1 MTNANAQVAPKS
13 EQVTLD
19 VPPGLTAEQY
29 QKLVETVGK
38 QAILNQK
45 KAKADGLAH
54 SRLLKLHAED
64 WTKLR
69 NEERKKLGI
78 LPLGARES

>member
-1 MTNANAQVAPKS
+1 MANTTTAPKA

-29 QKLVETVGK
+29 QKLVETVGR

-45 KAKADGLAH
+45 KAQADGKAH
-54 SRLLKLHAED
+54 SRLLKLHSED
-64 WTKLR
+64 WRRLR
-69 NEERKKLGI
+69 NEERKNLGI
-78 LPLGARES
+78 PPLGTRDS